1 MKVVRAGMAAA
12 ALSLW
17 LSSCVTAPPVPAPP
31 SAAPLVDAGPGPTAT
46 AAPADPAPQPQDP
59 PPPGS
64 AAIPGPLEPQSQGL
78 PATSAGASPDGTP
91 VPSATAA
98 EVPASES
105 PAPSAR
111 GRSGNGAEVQ
121 TVTAYFVMLDDGG
134 SNGVRFG
141 CNDSLVGV
149 ARNSSGAEEPL
160 PAAVGTLLDTSAA
173 SLPSTPGTGLY
184 NSLSGS
190 DLKFLSG
197 SFDGTTVTVYLAG
210 TLSLGGVCDIPRV
223 EAQLT
228 QTAVAAVGAIR
239 AEIYV
244 NGRGLTEALR
254 LN

>member
-1 MKVVRAGMAAA
+1 
-12 ALSLW
+12 
-17 LSSCVTAPPVPAPP
+17 
-31 SAAPLVDAGPGPTAT
+31 
-46 AAPADPAPQPQDP
+46 
-59 PPPGS
+59 
-64 AAIPGPLEPQSQGL
+64 
-78 PATSAGASPDGTP
+78 
-91 VPSATAA
+91 
-98 EVPASES
+98 
-105 PAPSAR
+105 
-111 GRSGNGAEVQ
+111 
-121 TVTAYFVMLDDGG
+121 MLDDGG

-160 PAAVGTLLDTSAA
+160 PAAVGTLLEASAG
-173 SLPSTPGTGLY
+173 SLSSTPGPGLY
-184 NSLSGS
+184 NALSGS